1 MDKDL
6 ELLRRVLQ
14 LTEQSEAVHLL
25 YLTSEWVAPLDA
37 KLQLSLQSLAEST
50 SGRVRW
56 RVLQA
61 VEADASD
68 SSISSEYV
76 EMIKHSAELLLE
88 PLGSDWLWIL

>member
-61 VEADASD
+61 VEADAGD

-76 EMIKHSAELLLE
+76 EMIKHICRIAI
-88 PLGSDWLWIL
+88 GTIGV